1 MRARDVKD
9 KLKEMGFERGTA
21 HTLQIILERQ
31 SAFDQEIKAMSQMM
45 AKMTDILMS
54 LTVVGEQM
62 KKETERMQRKFG
74 ERDDLPPPV

>member
-21 HTLQIILERQ
+21 HILQVICERQ
-31 SAFDQEIKAMSQMM
+31 SAFDQEMKAMQQMLN
-45 AKMTDILMS
+45 KMSDIMLS

-62 KKETERMQRKFG
+62 KKETENMRQTYR